1 MKFNQIGFVRRKKEE
16 CYNNNRIKEKKKMT
30 EKEKTNASQTWER
43 ITQRAVGGISYII
56 L

>member
-1 MKFNQIGFVRRKKEE
+1 LDLSGEKKKNIIIISG
-16 CYNNNRIKEKKKMT
+16 YKKKKMT

>member
-1 MKFNQIGFVRRKKEE
+1 LKFNQIGFIRRKEE
-16 CYNNNRIKEKKKMT
+16 EYYNNKRIQEKKKMT